1 MTSTANATAPDVL
14 PIPPAPDA
22 DLDRIRV
29 NASVVI
35 VTQDDLSVVWVD
47 GAAWHR
53 FPAGNKV
60 DRRIVGTQLVVAG
73 LARASDV
80 VRAMGL
86 NRDTLYRDRKLLTE
100 GGIPAF
106 ANLRRGPKGPSK
118 VSPELRARAKKYYRE
133 GVSKREI
140 GRRLGLSEGAVRLM
154 LKGVANPRGEEVQHV
169 LIEEAVVPVEAP
181 NAEVRPA
188 EQEKKVETE
197 ETTSEVPATPR
208 APDPMNTSA
217 SSGFEPQASHPEV
230 TSERD
235 LDRTLDRVL
244 ARFGLIDEAEV
255 RYVSGEHLRSVG
267 ALLIVPAL
275 VGTGFFEGLQAVYGK
290 LRNGFYGLRHTLMTV
305 TLMLALRL
313 KRAEHL
319 VGVPPQALGRLLGL
333 DRAPEV
339 KTLRRRL
346 GEIASLG
353 KANNFVQWF
362 ARHLAKKNPDA
373 VGFLYVD
380 GHIRVYSGKR
390 KVAKAYATRLRLAL
404 PAATDYWVHDAAGQP
419 IFVVTGEVTTALTK
433 HLLPIMEE
441 LQGERI
447 VPEGQRVTF
456 LFDRGGWSAPLFK
469 AIAEAGHDFITYR
482 KGKTPRYRPKDF
494 EAHTVPARDGRPE
507 QVWMLRD
514 GFMRP
519 GAGLLLRQ
527 ITRREEDGTQIAI
540 VTNRRDLPPVDVV
553 SRLGSRW
560 QQENYFKY
568 ANDEFA
574 LDALDTY
581 RVESED
587 PERTVPNPARR
598 SFNRKIRELRG
609 QAAKLEAELGRAADT
624 NPENSRPTVRG
635 FKIAHGALRQK
646 LAGLRD
652 KIARLVERRG
662 KLPAR
667 TPVTSDAVKPII
679 EHKHFM
685 NAVKMA
691 VYRAETG
698 LLNLLGPHYCR
709 SANEGRALLRE
720 VFRASGSL
728 RVVEGT
734 LQVTLDPMSAPRR
747 SRAVAALC
755 EDLNALQTR
764 IPGTS
769 LRLAFGVRE
778 TARCPK

>member
-1 MTSTANATAPDVL
+1 MTSATKTPV
-14 PIPPAPDA
+14 PDA
-22 DLDRIRV
+22 LPLPAAPEADFDRVVV

-35 VTQDDLSVVWVD
+35 VTRDGLSVVWVD
-47 GAAWHR
+47 RAAWHR
-53 FPAGNKV
+53 FPAGNKI
-60 DRRIVGTQLVVAG
+60 DRRILGAQLVVTG
-73 LARASDV
+73 LARATDV
-80 VRAMGL
+80 IRAMDL
-86 NRDTLYRDRKLLTE
+86 NRDTLYRDCKLLTE
-100 GGIPAF
+100 GGIQAF
-106 ANLRRGPKGPSK
+106 ANLRRGPKGPRK
-118 VSPELRARAKKYYRE
+118 VSPELRTRARKYFRA
-133 GVSKREI
+133 GISKREI
-140 GRRLGLSEGAVRLM
+140 GRRLGLSEGSVRLM

-169 LIEEAVVPVEAP
+169 LIEEAVAPVEAP
-181 NAEVRPA
+181 GAEGCPA
-188 EQEKKVETE
+188 EQEKRVEI
-197 ETTSEVPATPR
+197 ETTSQARATNR
-208 APDPMNTSA
+208 APGPVDVGA
-217 SSGFEPQASHPEV
+217 SSGFEPHATHPEL

-255 RYVSGEHLRSVG
+255 LYVSGEHLRAVG
-267 ALLIVPAL
+267 ALLILPAL
-275 VGTGFFEGLQAVYGK
+275 VGTGFFEGLQTVYGK
-290 LRNGFYGLRHTLMTV
+290 LKNGFYGLRHTLMTV

-319 VGVPPQALGRLLGL
+319 VGVPPQDLGRLLGL

-353 KANNFVQWF
+353 KANVFVQWF
-362 ARHLAKKNPDA
+362 ARHLAETRPDT

-380 GHIRVYSGKR
+380 GHTRVYSGQR

-404 PAATDYWVHDAAGQP
+404 PASTDYWVHDAAGQP

-441 LQGERI
+441 LEAGKV

-469 AIAEAGHDFITYR
+469 AIVEAGHDFITYR
-482 KGKTPRYRPKDF
+482 KGKTPHYHLKDF
-494 EAHTVPARDGRPE
+494 EAYTIPAQDGRRE

-514 GFMRP
+514 GSMRP
-519 GAGLLLRQ
+519 GAGLRLRQ

-540 VTNRRDLPPVDVV
+540 VTNRQDLSPVDVV
-553 SRLGSRW
+553 SRLGCRW
-560 QQENYFKY
+560 RQENYFKY
-568 ANDEFA
+568 ATDEFA

-581 RVESED
+581 RMESED
-587 PERTVPNPARR
+587 PGRTVPNPARR
-598 SFNRKIRELRG
+598 FFNRKIRELRG

-624 NPENSRPTVRG
+624 NEENRRPTVRG
-635 FKIAHGALRQK
+635 FKIAHGALRK
-646 LAGLRD
+646 ELAGVCD
-652 KIARLVERRG
+652 KIDRLVVRRG

-667 TPVTSDAVKPII
+667 TPVTSDAVKPVIG
-679 EHKHFM
+679 HKHFM

-698 LLNLLGPHYCR
+698 LLNLLGPHYGR
-709 SANEGRALLRE
+709 STNDGRALLRE
-720 VFRASGSL
+720 AFRASGSL

-755 EDLNALQTR
+755 AELNTLKTR

-769 LRLAFGVRE
+769 LRLVFGVRE

>member
-1 MTSTANATAPDVL
+1 MTSATKTTAPDAL
-14 PIPPAPDA
+14 PMPPAPDA
-22 DLDRIRV
+22 DFDRIVV

-47 GAAWHR
+47 HAAWHR

-60 DRRIVGTQLVVAG
+60 DRRIVGAQLVVTG

-80 VRAMGL
+80 VRAMRL

-100 GGIPAF
+100 GGIQAF
-106 ANLRRGPKGPSK
+106 ADLRRGPKGPSK

-181 NAEVRPA
+181 DADVRPA
-188 EQEKKVETE
+188 EQEKRVET
-197 ETTSEVPATPR
+197 ETTSEVQATAR
-208 APDPMNTSA
+208 ASGPVDTGA
-217 SSGFEPQASHPEV
+217 SSGFEPHASHPEL

-267 ALLIVPAL
+267 ALLILPAL

-290 LRNGFYGLRHTLMTV
+290 LKNGFYGLRHTLMTV

-319 VGVPPQALGRLLGL
+319 VGVPPQDLGRLLGL

-353 KANNFVQWF
+353 KSNVFVQWF
-362 ARHLAKKNPDA
+362 ARHLAETRPDT

-380 GHIRVYSGKR
+380 GHTRVYSGKR

-404 PAATDYWVHDAAGQP
+404 PASTDYWVHDAAGQP

-441 LQGERI
+441 LQAGKV

-469 AIAEAGHDFITYR
+469 AILEAGHDFITYR
-482 KGKTPRYRPKDF
+482 KGKTPRYRLKDF
-494 EAHTVPARDGRPE
+494 EAYTVPAQDGRRE

-514 GFMRP
+514 GCMRP

-540 VTNRRDLPPVDVV
+540 VTNRWDLSPVDVV
-553 SRLGSRW
+553 LRLGSRW
-560 QQENYFKY
+560 RQENYFKY

-581 RVESED
+581 RMESED
-587 PERTVPNPARR
+587 TERTVPNPARR

-624 NPENSRPTVRG
+624 NPENRRPTVRG
-635 FKIAHGALRQK
+635 FKIAHRALRQK
-646 LAGLRD
+646 LAGVCD
-652 KIARLVERRG
+652 KIARLVVRRG
-662 KLPAR
+662 KLPTR
-667 TPVTSDAVKPII
+667 TPVTSDAVKPVI

-698 LLNLLGPHYCR
+698 LLNLLGPHYGR
-709 SANEGRALLRE
+709 SANDGRALLRE
-720 VFRASGSL
+720 AFRASGSL

-755 EDLNALQTR
+755 EELNSLQTR

-778 TARCPK
+778 TGRCPK